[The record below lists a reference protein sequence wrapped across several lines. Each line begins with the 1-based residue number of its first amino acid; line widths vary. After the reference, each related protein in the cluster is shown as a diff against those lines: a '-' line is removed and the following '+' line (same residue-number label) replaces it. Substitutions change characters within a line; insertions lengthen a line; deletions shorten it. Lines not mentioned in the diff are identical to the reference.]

1 MHRLLALILFL
12 FEPFLAASLLLRA
25 GATLFSRDPET
36 LAACVVRTALA
47 LASVAAAIG
56 LREAR
61 PYARPLAI
69 GVLASSA
76 VFAVIQYATR
86 VLPTSLAPDVLAL
99 FTMLIVAHHS
109 AWLAWL
115 LRPSA
120 RSSRHGPDQGR
131 GGRHSRDREET
142 SRE

>member
-1 MHRLLALILFL
+1 MHRLLAVILFL
-12 FEPFLAASLLLRA
+12 FEPFLAAGLLLRA
-25 GATLFSRDPET
+25 GASLYTRDPET
-36 LAACVVRTALA
+36 IIALAVRIALA

-61 PYARPLAI
+61 PYAWSLAI

-99 FTMLIVAHHS
+99 FTLLIVVHHS

-120 RSSRHGPDQGR
+120 RSSRRGPDPGL
-131 GGRHSRDREET
+131 GVRH
-142 SRE
+142 